1 MERNAG
7 NLILAYLTLIS
18 GLAISAVAVWYSVLG
33 LVSIFAAAAIPI
45 MIMGITLELSKLV
58 ATVWLKWNWSLAP
71 RSIKVYLIF
80 AISILMIITSMGI
93 FGFLSRAHLD
103 QAIPTGDVV
112 SQVALIDEKIN
123 NERETIANA
132 RSLLTQL
139 DKAVTD
145 ISSGPGR
152 ELRQKDGSS
161 VTENPAER
169 ALAVRRA
176 QARDRAA
183 LTQTIEESQKR
194 IITLQEQKAPIAAE
208 LRKVEAEVGPIKY
221 IAALIYG
228 NNPDQNLLEAAV
240 RYVIIIIVIVFDPL
254 AVVLLLASQYSFQ
267 WMRNGPP
274 SNDTPPKSN
283 KRKSPPKNPKPD
295 TKVSPPVETVIEP
308 AEKNEVVQEE
318 VKVATVEET
327 PTQEIKQEITEEL
340 KEDYDLKAKPDFV
353 DPAVE
358 EAIKWAEEQKKE
370 NETYIQN
377 AEQNQGTMWQ
387 KIKAVKNN

>member
-1 MERNAG
+1 MTTNKYNSMERTTG
-7 NLILAYLTLIS
+7 NLILAYLTLFS

-58 ATVWLKWNWSLAP
+58 ATVWLKWNWNLAP
-71 RSIKVYLIF
+71 RSIKAYLIF
-80 AISILMIITSMGI
+80 AITVLMIITSMGI
-93 FGFLSRAHLD
+93 FGFLSKAHLD
-103 QAIPTGDVV
+103 QAVPTGEVV

-132 RSLLTQL
+132 RSLLAQL

-152 ELRQKDGSS
+152 ELRQRDGTA
-161 VTENPAER
+161 VVENPAER

-176 QARDRAA
+176 QAKDRAA
-183 LTQTIEESQKR
+183 LTQTIEEAQKR
-194 IITLQEQKAPIAAE
+194 IVVLQEQKAPIAAE

-228 NNPDQNLLEAAV
+228 NDADHNLLESAV

-254 AVVLLLASQYSFQ
+254 AVILLLASQYSFQ
-267 WMRNGPP
+267 WMRNEPTDKKPP
-274 SNDTPPKSN
+274 T
-283 KRKSPPKNPKPD
+283 KPS
-295 TKVSPPVETVIEP
+295 KKKPVEKP
-308 AEKNEVVQEE
+308 ANP
-318 VKVATVEET
+318 VATEPLIEQAKIPEPEPVV
-327 PTQEIKQEITEEL
+327 EIKQEIVEEQVPVAVE
-340 KEDYDLKAKPDFV
+340 KNKNEYDLKAKPDFI

-370 NETYIQN
+370 NESYVQN
-377 AEQNQGTMWQ
+377 AEQNQGTIWQ